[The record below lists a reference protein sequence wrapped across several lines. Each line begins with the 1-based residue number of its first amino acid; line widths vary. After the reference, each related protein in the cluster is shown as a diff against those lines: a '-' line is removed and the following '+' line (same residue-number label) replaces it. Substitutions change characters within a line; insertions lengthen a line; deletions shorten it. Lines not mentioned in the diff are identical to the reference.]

1 MQFET
6 LSLSEPIL
14 RAVRGAGYETT
25 TPIQSQAIPPAL
37 EGRDVLGCAQTGTG
51 KTAAFS
57 LPILQRLAEPG
68 TGRRP
73 IRALVVT
80 PTRELAAQV
89 GDSMRTYGQHLPLRG
104 TVIFGGVSQARQVEA
119 LRRGVDILVATPG
132 RLLDLIDQGHVKLD
146 KVEVLVLDE
155 ADRMLDMGFLPDV
168 KRILARVPKQRQT
181 LFFSATMPGEIRAL
195 ANSMLVDPVQ
205 VSVAPPA
212 TTAERVS
219 QRVYLVQRPD
229 KQSLLVHLLDSHPE
243 MDKVLVFTRTKH
255 GADRVA
261 KRLAKARISAQ
272 AIHGGKSQGQRV
284 RALDQFKRG
293 ETRVLVASD
302 IAARGLDIDEVT
314 HVFNFDLPNE
324 PETYVHRIGRTARAG
339 ASGIAVSF
347 CADEEREFLRDIE
360 RLARID
366 IPVDGDHPWPAGFVK
381 MPVGEARKAPQ
392 PPQPRRNPRGN
403 HQRPR
408 AAAGGAR
415 QAPARASG
423 DSKPGDA
430 AQRPGRRYRGRN
442 RPS

>member
-1 MQFET
+1 MQFDT

-14 RAVRGAGYETT
+14 RAVRGAGYEST

-57 LPILQRLAEPG
+57 LPILQRLGAPA

-89 GDSMRTYGQHLPLRG
+89 GDSMRTYGEHLPLRG
-104 TVIFGGVSQARQVEA
+104 TVIFGGVSQMRQVEA
-119 LRRGVDILVATPG
+119 LRRGIDILVATPG

-168 KRILARVPKQRQT
+168 RRIIARVPKQRQT
-181 LFFSATMPGEIRAL
+181 LFFSATMPSEIRAL
-195 ANSMLVDPVQ
+195 ANSMLIDPVE
-205 VSVAPPA
+205 VSVAPPS

-219 QRVYLVQRPD
+219 QRVFMVQRSD
-229 KQSLLVHLLDSHPE
+229 KQSLLTHLLDGRSK
-243 MDKVLVFTRTKH
+243 MDKVLVFSRTKH
-255 GADRVA
+255 GADRIA
-261 KRLAKARISAQ
+261 KRLVKSRISAH

-284 RALDQFKRG
+284 RALEQFKRG

-302 IAARGLDIDEVT
+302 IAARGLDIDDVS
-314 HVFNFDLPNE
+314 HVVNFDLPNE

-339 ASGIAVSF
+339 ASGDAISF
-347 CADEEREFLRDIE
+347 CSEEELVFLRDIE
-360 RLARID
+360 RLARVD
-366 IPVDGDHPWPAGFVK
+366 IPVDSDHPYVAAFKKLSAEDPRTAPVKQQRGRPANRGGGRQSR
-381 MPVGEARKAPQ
+381 PGAPRPDDGQ
-392 PPQPRRNPRGN
+392 TPRRPNRRRRKP
-403 HQRPR
+403 
-408 AAAGGAR
+408 
-415 QAPARASG
+415 PA
-423 DSKPGDA
+423 
-430 AQRPGRRYRGRN
+430 
-442 RPS
+442 